1 MLGEDDEDD
10 KTGDEEG
17 ERVRGNEEEVGRCS
31 KRISTRSKNLF
42 FQQCDTKTFAVETV
56 GNETGEDLSP
66 EEEVGLHAINHS
78 QNDNSFSAVIGLIY
92 KSHTSFVDKLWN
104 TFLPP
109 HCSIKTNNCEILIP
123 NFGKY
128 FSLSIIG

>member
-10 KTGDEEG
+10 KTGEEES
-17 ERVRGNEEEVGRCS
+17 ERVRGNEEEEVGKCS
-31 KRISTRSKNLF
+31 IRISTKSKNLF
-42 FQQCDTKTFAVETV
+42 FQECDTKTFAVETE
-56 GNETGEDLSP
+56 GNDTGEDLSGG
-66 EEEVGLHAINHS
+66 EVGLHAINHS
-78 QNDNSFSAVIGLIY
+78 QNDNSLSAVTGLIY

-123 NFGKY
+123 NLGKY